1 MKNVIS
7 LLSKSKAIDIIFL
20 LRDKGELRYSEIKQ
34 LGHYTTVS
42 RRLKELERLR
52 VVERK
57 VKAEYP
63 PKVTYRLTKKGDELI
78 EVLEKLGGIF

>member
-1 MKNVIS
+1 MKKVIS
-7 LLSKSKAIDIIFL
+7 ALSKSKAIDIIFL

-42 RRLKELERLR
+42 RRLKELEKLG
-52 VVERK
+52 VLERK

-63 PKVTYRLTKKGDELI
+63 PKVTYKLTKKGGELI
-78 EVLEKLGGIF
+78 RILSKLDGVF